1 MPNNFTE
8 LDKLATIIALSAGM
22 WGAILSFF
30 RRDTKGFSIKRKILM
45 FIMDMFINVGLTM
58 LTYLGLVG
66 YGINDLLA
74 VAISGFFGHQGVRSF
89 YLMELIITE
98 KLGAKA
104 TFTEIAEGKK
114 NAKK

>member
-8 LDKLATIIALSAGM
+8 LDKLATMMALMAGL

-30 RRDTKGFSIKRKILM
+30 RRYTKRFSMKRKILM
-45 FIMDMFINVGLTM
+45 FIMDMFINVGITM
-58 LTYLGLVG
+58 LVYLGLVG

-89 YLMELIITE
+89 YLMELIIAE

-104 TFTEIAEGKK
+104 TFSEITESKENEK
-114 NAKK
+114 N